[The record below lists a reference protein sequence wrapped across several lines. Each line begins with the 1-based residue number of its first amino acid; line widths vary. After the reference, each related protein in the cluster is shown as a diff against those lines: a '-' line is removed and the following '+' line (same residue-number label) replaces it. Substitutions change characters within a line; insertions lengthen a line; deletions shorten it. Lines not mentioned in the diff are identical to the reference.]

1 MESTGSTLQV
11 VRGASLHGTWEMVR
25 AAPDAALRGSLRE
38 RYGFA
43 EGGRRHLPRNE
54 TAAAAA
60 VLLVSFGAPYR
71 IADGD
76 GRMTDHPLGFVGGLS
91 ESHAISQATG
101 EARCIQV
108 MLTPMGAHRLLGG
121 LPMEELA
128 NRVVGLDALFGTEAE
143 RLSSR
148 LHDAPGWDARF
159 AIVDG
164 FLAARM
170 ERART
175 TPAGVVHAWRRLS
188 ESDGRTEIGAL
199 AREIGCSR
207 RYLAASFREHV
218 GLPPKSVARVMRFE
232 RAVRLLGRAGAGV
245 GWSDL
250 ALGAGYYDQAHFIRD
265 FRQFAGDT
273 PGAFL
278 RARLQGRP
286 ASD

>member
-11 VRGASLHGTWEMVR
+11 VRGTSPDGAWEMVR
-25 AAPDAALRGSLRE
+25 ATPSAALRGAVRE

-43 EGGRRHLPRNE
+43 EGGMRHLPRNE
-54 TAAAAA
+54 TAAAAV
-60 VLLVSFGAPYR
+60 VLLVSFGDPYR
-71 IADGD
+71 IADEG
-76 GRMTDHPLGFVGGLS
+76 GRMADHPLGFVGGLS
-91 ESHAISQATG
+91 ESHAVSQATG
-101 EARCIQV
+101 DARCIQV
-108 MLTPMGAHRLLGG
+108 MLTPMSAHRLLGG
-121 LPMEELA
+121 MPMEALS
-128 NRVVGLDALFGTEAE
+128 NRVVGLDALFGADAE
-143 RLSSR
+143 RLASR

-175 TPAGVVHAWRRLS
+175 TPAGVAHAWRRLR

-207 RYLAASFREHV
+207 RYLAACFRQHV

-232 RAVRLLGRAGAGV
+232 RAVRLLGRAGV
-245 GWSDL
+245 HVRWSDV
-250 ALGAGYYDQAHFIRD
+250 ALDAGYYDQAHFIRD

-278 RARLQGRP
+278 RARLEGRP
-286 ASD
+286 AAD